1 MKLFWKR
8 ILCFRSL
15 FLTAGLTGLKV
26 PANVGALLDLYVVD
40 YSKKISEGTMV
51 CCNFFF
57 PHYLVSDLSCCQVG
71 VNWICFTQ

>member
-26 PANVGALLDLYVVD
+26 PANVGALLDL
-40 YSKKISEGTMV
+40 KKYLKEQWSAVIL
-51 CCNFFF
+51 F
-57 PHYLVSDLSCCQVG
+57 PITL
-71 VNWICFTQ
+71 

>member
-1 MKLFWKR
+1 MTLFWKR

-57 PHYLVSDLSCCQVG
+57 FPLPCE
-71 VNWICFTQ
+71 